1 MKKSIVFL
9 LILWL
14 TQTIYAEGDRH
25 RMLVSG
31 RTWNYMSFYDNDNIV
46 IDTVYHSISI
56 DGPVEFDGKR
66 CYKFANK
73 TLEEAKNFFYEEG
86 GKVYFYGIDYD
97 KDEYAWIEEFNFDL
111 KTGEKEVLSVD
122 SVCVNGEYYRRLKL
136 MNDVWIEGIG
146 SLESGILS
154 DWGET
159 PGTFL
164 GSKVISVYDG
174 EHCIFT
180 TEDFTKPSITDA
192 VMPIEIPYH
201 NGASTQP
208 YYDLQGR
215 PQQYPR
221 GKSVYIRQGRK
232 VVR

>member
-1 MKKSIVFL
+1 MKKSIVFFL
-9 LILWL
+9 VLWL
-14 TQTIYAEGDRH
+14 TQTIYAEGERH
-25 RMLVSG
+25 RMLVNG
-31 RTWNYMSFYDNDNIV
+31 RTWNYMSFYDNGNMLT
-46 IDTVYHSISI
+46 DTVYHSISI
-56 DGPVEFDGKR
+56 DGPVEFDGKQ

-97 KDEYAWIEEFNFDL
+97 TDEYAWIEEFNFDL
-111 KTGEKEVLSVD
+111 KVGEKEVISVD
-122 SVCVNGEYYRRLKL
+122 SVSVNGEYYRRLKL

-154 DWGET
+154 DWGES
-159 PGTFL
+159 PGSFL

-174 EHCIFT
+174 EYCIFT
-180 TEDFTKPSITDA
+180 MEDFTKPSITNA
-192 VMPIEIPYH
+192 VIPIDILHHDESIV
-201 NGASTQP
+201 QP

-215 PQQYPR
+215 PQPQPQVK
-221 GKSVYIRQGRK
+221 GVYIRQGRK